1 MVELGGLITL
11 LNMQLMKFHLKK
23 LENGFSSSI
32 SKEASERKLPAQASS
47 YREKYPDWSFETL

>member
-1 MVELGGLITL
+1 MVELIG
-11 LNMQLMKFHLKK
+11 LNMQLMMFHLEK

-47 YREKYPDWSFETL
+47 YREKYPD

>member
-1 MVELGGLITL
+1 MVELSGLITL

-47 YREKYPDWSFETL
+47 YREKYPD